1 MYNKAPLTKFRI
13 NPASMYTTVYLG
25 NFLDLLQYLNLGTVV
40 ATCTS
45 RESFTAVV
53 HVIIIGRIP
62 AIAACFE
69 FGPAAAYMYW
79 FNLNKNSQFA
89 RSFRPEKRSSG
100 TIILNFFKNSVTAGP
115 AGPAVTANMRMVPL
129 NNLDVANGPAIT
141 NSPLLRKCTGV
152 RTLAGLH
159 CPSSR

>member
-1 MYNKAPLTKFRI
+1 
-13 NPASMYTTVYLG
+13 MYTTVYLG

-69 FGPAAAYMYW
+69 FGPAAAYR

-100 TIILNFFKNSVTAGP
+100 TIILVFLKNSVTAGP
-115 AGPAVTANMRMVPL
+115 AGPADTANMRMVPL
-129 NNLDVANGPAIT
+129 NNLDVANGPANT
-141 NSPLLRKCTGV
+141 PSP
-152 RTLAGLH
+152 
-159 CPSSR
+159 

>member
-1 MYNKAPLTKFRI
+1 MLHVLAGKVL
-13 NPASMYTTVYLG
+13 
-25 NFLDLLQYLNLGTVV
+25 
-40 ATCTS
+40 
-45 RESFTAVV
+45 V
-53 HVIIIGRIP
+53 HVIITVRIPAIAACFKFGP

-129 NNLDVANGPAIT
+129 NNLDVANGPFIQI
-141 NSPLLRKCTGV
+141 KYIYIF
-152 RTLAGLH
+152 
-159 CPSSR
+159 